1 MQYRSLLSSFSKIG
15 GLGQS
20 NHFGAI
26 FALSSSLVLAACGGG
41 GNSVT
46 ENSLTDPGADGVA
59 PTLISVTMFNEE
71 SRFQHAKTGDVVEV
85 SFTASE
91 SIQLPTVTI
100 GGLAATVSGSTKSWQ
115 AKRTMTAADAD
126 GMVAFEISFTDISG
140 EQGTAVTASTLA
152 SNDEGSKTAGWAAV
166 ELCADG
172 SCIVIPVVNKVLDF
186 ETANQVYTWK
196 DIGTPE
202 DIVPGDSSLV
212 QDPAD
217 PTNTVVLTKKYASG
231 LYYNGT
237 WVSLGDAADPD
248 FTVMLSNADAVMS
261 MRLRSPSVGREVRMK
276 LEVANNSGVF
286 VEAKTYTSVADEWE
300 TLYFDFANP
309 SYGTLDPTVS
319 YSAFFVMYDFALAGA
334 GADQPFYYDDITH
347 GGVTSSGPVCAPAGT
362 PTDAAPAAKQLSA
375 ANVVSVYSS
384 AFTDIESTNFNPAWG
399 QNTVYSEEQIA
410 SDATLKYANLN
421 YQGINL
427 GSADGGVGQDVSA
440 MDVLHLNYWTSSE
453 DATLEFFL
461 ISIGDGE
468 EKAFELP
475 VTSGSWGSIDI
486 PLTEFS
492 SVVDLTEVHQFKIV
506 ASGNSCA
513 ANVFLDNIY
522 FCKDCDLAPAP
533 TPTAATGDVLSIF
546 SDAYD
551 DLADTNFNPD
561 WGQGNAVAVANGV
574 MTYSGLDYQGTN
586 LGSADGVAQDV
597 SGYGSFHVDF
607 YTEDSTSIDF
617 FLISNAGGVTAE
629 VAYSLPITAGEW
641 VSLDIPLTEWSGV
654 VDLTSVF
661 QIKVAGN
668 GTVKWDNWYF
678 CNGCL
683 EDTSSAPT
691 PTAAAANVLS
701 IFSDTYTDLADSN
714 FNPDWGQGNVTT
726 VADGVLTYTGLDYQ
740 GTNLGGADGVSQDVS
755 GFSSFHLD
763 FYSDDSTSL
772 DFFLISNAGGVTA
785 EVAYSLPITTGE
797 WVSLDI
803 PLSEWSA
810 VVDMTSV
817 FQIKVA
823 GNGTVKWDNWYF
835 CTGCVAPTPTAAA
848 EDVLSIFSD
857 AYTDLADSN
866 FNPDWGQ
873 GNVTTVA
880 EGVLTYT
887 GLDYQGTNLGGA
899 DGVPQDVSGYASLHV
914 DFYTEDST
922 SLDFFLISNAGGVN
936 AEVAYSLPITA
947 GEWVSLDIP
956 LTEWSS
962 VVDLTSVYQ
971 IKVAGNGTVAWD
983 NLYFKK

>member
-1 MQYRSLLSSFSKIG
+1 MQYRSLLSSLSKIG
-15 GLGQS
+15 GLRQS

-41 GNSVT
+41 NGNSVT
-46 ENSLTDPGADGVA
+46 ENNLSEPGADGVA
-59 PTLISVTMFNEE
+59 PTLISATMFNEE
-71 SRFQHAKTGDVVEV
+71 SRFQHVKTGDVVEV

-91 SIQLPTVTI
+91 SLQLPTVTI
-100 GGLAATVSGSTKSWQ
+100 GGLPATVSGSTKSWQ

-140 EQGTAVTASTLA
+140 EQGTPVTASTLA
-152 SNDEGSKTAGWAAV
+152 SNDEGSKTVGWAAV

-202 DIVPGDSSLV
+202 DIVPGESSLV

-237 WVSLGDAADPD
+237 WVSLGEAADPD
-248 FTVMLSNADAVMS
+248 FTVMLSNADAIMS

-319 YSAFFVMYDFALAGA
+319 YGAFFVMYDFALAGA

-375 ANVVSVYSS
+375 ENVVSIYSS
-384 AFTDIESTNFNPAWG
+384 AFTDIESTNFNPDWG

-427 GSADGGVGQDVSA
+427 GSADGGVGQDVST

-453 DATLEFFL
+453 DAKIEFFL

-475 VTSGSWGSIDI
+475 VTAGSWGSIDI

-492 SVVDLTEVHQFKIV
+492 SVVDLTEVQQFKIV

-533 TPTAATGDVLSIF
+533 TPTAAAGDVLSIF
-546 SDAYD
+546 SDVYD

-561 WGQGNAVAVANGV
+561 WGQGNAVTVANGV
-574 MTYSGLDYQGTN
+574 MTYAGLDYQGTN
-586 LGSADGVAQDV
+586 LGGVDGVSQDV
-597 SGYGSFHVDF
+597 SGYGSLHVDF
-607 YTEDSTSIDF
+607 YTDDSTSIDF
-617 FLISNAGGVTAE
+617 FLISNAGGVAAE

-740 GTNLGGADGVSQDVS
+740 GTNLGGLDGVGQDVS

-763 FYSDDSTSL
+763 FYTDDSTSL
-772 DFFLISNAGGVTA
+772 DFFLISNAGGVAA

-803 PLSEWSA
+803 PLSEWSD

-817 FQIKVA
+817 FQ
-823 GNGTVKWDNWYF
+823 F
-835 CTGCVAPTPTAAA
+835 
-848 EDVLSIFSD
+848 
-857 AYTDLADSN
+857 
-866 FNPDWGQ
+866 
-873 GNVTTVA
+873 
-880 EGVLTYT
+880 
-887 GLDYQGTNLGGA
+887 
-899 DGVPQDVSGYASLHV
+899 
-914 DFYTEDST
+914 
-922 SLDFFLISNAGGVN
+922 
-936 AEVAYSLPITA
+936 
-947 GEWVSLDIP
+947 
-956 LTEWSS
+956 
-962 VVDLTSVYQ
+962 
-971 IKVAGNGTVAWD
+971 KVAGNGTVAWD